1 MATLE
6 FARINQYTE
15 AAIGRPRAP
24 SLFVSNRHPTGSGT
38 VPKHTRCQVTQTRRI
53 SNPLAATLLAIG
65 LAACGDQM
73 VVEGIDPETG
83 KPVSGEAAQVDDQG
97 DGTSNE
103 GGPVDMEA
111 DLHEAAID
119 DEQNMG
125 PNAPGYIP

>member
-1 MATLE
+1 M
-6 FARINQYTE
+6 Q
-15 AAIGRPRAP
+15 
-24 SLFVSNRHPTGSGT
+24 
-38 VPKHTRCQVTQTRRI
+38 RRTI
-53 SNPLAATLLAIG
+53 TYPLAGLLLNLG

-83 KPVSGEAAQVDDQG
+83 KPVSGEAAQVQDLG